1 MLTAV
6 RGEASNPRTGAAVDA
21 PAPERLWAALAA
33 RLPAPPPLAAY
44 LQPQT
49 SRLDAPA
56 AFDPHLAQVILS
68 GLDPLLNALRG
79 PWSADA
85 FRRQALATGLGAA
98 ARVQPQHPELAATAL
113 AGGMLA
119 GIGQLALYAV
129 FPKAYARV
137 IATAPADAG
146 GVRAAEL
153 RVLGLDHD
161 DATRRIAEAWDLPEA
176 LRAALGHE
184 GAARDDES
192 RMLQAAIRRADLA
205 ARRAGIGWPD
215 FVPLAA
221 PADTEF
227 PPPTCAE
234 LDALLTRIDALE
246 PDTAIPNPPHT
257 SQRDS
262 DSEAG
267 GPYSVTDPQARDAAS
282 TTTSWAPLM
291 SALAAGAAH
300 ELNTPLANISGR
312 VQMLKRDMT
321 HPEQAQALAVIDE
334 NTRRASAIIT
344 ELLECAKPAAP
355 RPAYVT
361 LLAWALRLRQHWQPR
376 FAEKSAQIEVQLS
389 DARLRAW
396 VDAEQLTTAGHA
408 VIANALAACP
418 PLGGRVVINSRSQ
431 PTDETVVVSIGDNG
445 CGMASEVLA
454 HACDPFFSHRIAGRG
469 RGLGLSRTARL
480 LEVNRGR
487 MWIDSAAGA
496 GTTVHFAL
504 PANAPSMRSSGCGR

>member
-1 MLTAV
+1 VLTAV
-6 RGEASNPRTGAAVDA
+6 RGEATDPRTGAAVEA
-21 PAPERLWAALAA
+21 PAAERLWAALAA

-44 LQPQT
+44 LQANT

-56 AFDPHLAQVILS
+56 AFDPHLARVILS
-68 GLDPLLNALRG
+68 GLSPLLNAIRG
-79 PWSADA
+79 PWSAVE

-98 ARVQPQHPELAATAL
+98 ARVLPRQSELAATAF

-146 GVRAAEL
+146 GVRAAEQ
-153 RVLGLDHD
+153 RVLGLDHE
-161 DATRRIAEAWDLPEA
+161 DATRRIAEAWDLPNN

-184 GAARDDES
+184 GAAGEGEGRV
-192 RMLQAAIRRADLA
+192 LHTAIRRADLA

-215 FVPLAA
+215 FVPLAS
-221 PADTEF
+221 PPDTDF

-234 LDALLTRIDALE
+234 LDALLARIDALE
-246 PDTAIPNPPHT
+246 ADIAIPNSPRT
-257 SQRDS
+257 GQRINDS
-262 DSEAG
+262 GAS
-267 GPYSVTDPQARDAAS
+267 GPCGVTGPRARDAAS
-282 TTTSWAPLM
+282 STTSWAPLLG
-291 SALAAGAAH
+291 ALAAGAAH

-321 HPEQAQALAVIDE
+321 RPEHVQALAVIDE
-334 NTRRASAIIT
+334 NTRRASAIVS

-355 RPAYVT
+355 RPAFVT
-361 LLAWALRLRQHWQPR
+361 LLAWAQCLRQHWQPR

-418 PLGGRVVINSRSQ
+418 PHGGRVVINSRSQ

-445 CGMASEVLA
+445 CGMAPEVLA
-454 HACDPFFSHRIAGRG
+454 HACDPFFSHRVAGRG

-480 LEVNRGR
+480 LEVNQGR
-487 MWIDSAAGA
+487 MWIDSAAGS

-504 PANAPSMRSSGCGR
+504 PANAPSTRSSACGR